1 MRDDAFYLTRAAHIA
16 RRSTCDRAAVGC
28 VIAHPVLGEL
38 GYGYNSA
45 PKGSP
50 TCADEGHLMH
60 DGHCCRATHAE
71 INALANCARHSAFSP
86 ECATAYVTHYP
97 CISCAHALIAHGI
110 VRIVY
115 GEPYRVNEVTAF
127 VLASAGVE
135 VVNGRE

>member
-1 MRDDAFYLTRAAHIA
+1 MNDDAFYLRRAAHAA
-16 RRSTCDRAAVGC
+16 RRSTCDRANVGC

-50 TCADEGHLMH
+50 TCDQVGHLMH

-71 INALANCARHSAFSP
+71 IEALASAACQ
-86 ECATAYVTHYP
+86 EIGTMGATAYITHYP

-115 GEPYRVNEVTAF
+115 AEPYRVNEVTAF

-135 VVNGRE
+135 VICGRE